1 MEKCGS
7 FSFRNQ
13 WFAGE
18 SQRSSQF
25 HGSNH
30 FSRDPMFFGCTR
42 LNVFDG
48 EDVDSTLLSE
58 YVMQRCRCHKPVGC
72 QVLSVLSLIS
82 LPGSSLFV
90 IR

>member
-1 MEKCGS
+1 VDHFLFETNGLLEK
-7 FSFRNQ
+7 
-13 WFAGE
+13 AKE
-18 SQRSSQF
+18 AASSMGQIIF
-25 HGSNH
+25 LEIP
-30 FSRDPMFFGCTR
+30 FFFGRTR
-42 LNVFDG
+42 LNMFDG
-48 EDVDSTLLSE
+48 EDFDSTLLSE